1 MNIKKKMSNKSIRG
15 VIWHDIARGF
25 YADRFR
31 YLIAVLMLAGV
42 LIILGNHEFGMMDTI
57 FFIQG
62 GYDPVLIIKEG
73 KIVFPFV
80 WMLIQFLVPFMIY
93 SYCNDDCEGVGIDF
107 LMKCRSRRLWWNSK
121 CLWNCLTV
129 LSIYA
134 IQYATAFVYG
144 LCNGNLSMKINYELF
159 EKISN
164 KSVPD
169 NAANVW
175 IIVYMLVMP
184 VVVSLVTALV
194 QMTISMFTNPM
205 IGMLAVMAW
214 NVMSVFINN
223 PLMIGNNS
231 MVVRSSVYNAQR
243 IQVWQSVAV
252 CLVVYIVVY
261 VAGMIGFNKKD
272 ILVREDYKMYIKITD
287 VNKTIKKAP
296 ILRDINVEF
305 TGGKVYGLRGK
316 NGSGKTMLMRAIC
329 GLITPDSGIIDI
341 DGKILGKDISFPE
354 SIGVLI
360 ENPAFIGN
368 YTGLK
373 NLKVLASIQNRIGDE
388 QIRKALED
396 IGLDPDDKR
405 TYRKYSLGMK
415 QKLGIAAAVMENPD
429 IIILDE
435 PINALD
441 DVSVEK
447 VHDILEEQKKRGAVI
462 IIACHD
468 KEELDQL
475 SDEII
480 EISDGRI
487 INKTC

>member
-1 MNIKKKMSNKSIRG
+1 
-15 VIWHDIARGF
+15 
-25 YADRFR
+25 
-31 YLIAVLMLAGV
+31 
-42 LIILGNHEFGMMDTI
+42 
-57 FFIQG
+57 
-62 GYDPVLIIKEG
+62 
-73 KIVFPFV
+73 
-80 WMLIQFLVPFMIY
+80 
-93 SYCNDDCEGVGIDF
+93 
-107 LMKCRSRRLWWNSK
+107 
-121 CLWNCLTV
+121 
-129 LSIYA
+129 
-134 IQYATAFVYG
+134 
-144 LCNGNLSMKINYELF
+144 
-159 EKISN
+159 
-164 KSVPD
+164 
-169 NAANVW
+169 
-175 IIVYMLVMP
+175 
-184 VVVSLVTALV
+184 
-194 QMTISMFTNPM
+194 
-205 IGMLAVMAW
+205 
-214 NVMSVFINN
+214 
-223 PLMIGNNS
+223 
-231 MVVRSSVYNAQR
+231 
-243 IQVWQSVAV
+243 
-252 CLVVYIVVY
+252 
-261 VAGMIGFNKKD
+261 
-272 ILVREDYKMYIKITD
+272 MYIKITD
-287 VNKTIKKAP
+287 DNKTIKKAP
-296 ILRDINVEF
+296 ILRDINLEF

-341 DGKILGKDISFPE
+341 NGKILGKDISFPE

-368 YTGLK
+368 YTGFK

>member
-1 MNIKKKMSNKSIRG
+1 
-15 VIWHDIARGF
+15 
-25 YADRFR
+25 
-31 YLIAVLMLAGV
+31 
-42 LIILGNHEFGMMDTI
+42 
-57 FFIQG
+57 
-62 GYDPVLIIKEG
+62 
-73 KIVFPFV
+73 
-80 WMLIQFLVPFMIY
+80 
-93 SYCNDDCEGVGIDF
+93 
-107 LMKCRSRRLWWNSK
+107 
-121 CLWNCLTV
+121 
-129 LSIYA
+129 
-134 IQYATAFVYG
+134 
-144 LCNGNLSMKINYELF
+144 
-159 EKISN
+159 
-164 KSVPD
+164 
-169 NAANVW
+169 
-175 IIVYMLVMP
+175 
-184 VVVSLVTALV
+184 
-194 QMTISMFTNPM
+194 
-205 IGMLAVMAW
+205 
-214 NVMSVFINN
+214 
-223 PLMIGNNS
+223 
-231 MVVRSSVYNAQR
+231 
-243 IQVWQSVAV
+243 
-252 CLVVYIVVY
+252 
-261 VAGMIGFNKKD
+261 
-272 ILVREDYKMYIKITD
+272 MYIKITD

-296 ILRDINVEF
+296 ILRDINLEF

-316 NGSGKTMLMRAIC
+316 NGSGKTMLMSAIC

-341 DGKILGKDISFPE
+341 NGKILGKDISFPE

-368 YTGLK
+368 YTGFK

>member
-1 MNIKKKMSNKSIRG
+1 
-15 VIWHDIARGF
+15 
-25 YADRFR
+25 
-31 YLIAVLMLAGV
+31 
-42 LIILGNHEFGMMDTI
+42 
-57 FFIQG
+57 
-62 GYDPVLIIKEG
+62 
-73 KIVFPFV
+73 
-80 WMLIQFLVPFMIY
+80 
-93 SYCNDDCEGVGIDF
+93 
-107 LMKCRSRRLWWNSK
+107 
-121 CLWNCLTV
+121 
-129 LSIYA
+129 
-134 IQYATAFVYG
+134 
-144 LCNGNLSMKINYELF
+144 
-159 EKISN
+159 
-164 KSVPD
+164 
-169 NAANVW
+169 
-175 IIVYMLVMP
+175 
-184 VVVSLVTALV
+184 
-194 QMTISMFTNPM
+194 
-205 IGMLAVMAW
+205 
-214 NVMSVFINN
+214 
-223 PLMIGNNS
+223 
-231 MVVRSSVYNAQR
+231 
-243 IQVWQSVAV
+243 
-252 CLVVYIVVY
+252 
-261 VAGMIGFNKKD
+261 
-272 ILVREDYKMYIKITD
+272 MYIKITD

-296 ILRDINVEF
+296 ILRDINLEF

-329 GLITPDSGIIDI
+329 GLTTPDSGIIDI

-360 ENPAFIGN
+360 ENPSFIGN
-368 YTGLK
+368 YTGFK

>member
-1 MNIKKKMSNKSIRG
+1 
-15 VIWHDIARGF
+15 
-25 YADRFR
+25 
-31 YLIAVLMLAGV
+31 
-42 LIILGNHEFGMMDTI
+42 
-57 FFIQG
+57 
-62 GYDPVLIIKEG
+62 
-73 KIVFPFV
+73 
-80 WMLIQFLVPFMIY
+80 
-93 SYCNDDCEGVGIDF
+93 
-107 LMKCRSRRLWWNSK
+107 
-121 CLWNCLTV
+121 
-129 LSIYA
+129 
-134 IQYATAFVYG
+134 
-144 LCNGNLSMKINYELF
+144 
-159 EKISN
+159 
-164 KSVPD
+164 
-169 NAANVW
+169 
-175 IIVYMLVMP
+175 
-184 VVVSLVTALV
+184 
-194 QMTISMFTNPM
+194 
-205 IGMLAVMAW
+205 
-214 NVMSVFINN
+214 
-223 PLMIGNNS
+223 
-231 MVVRSSVYNAQR
+231 
-243 IQVWQSVAV
+243 
-252 CLVVYIVVY
+252 
-261 VAGMIGFNKKD
+261 
-272 ILVREDYKMYIKITD
+272 MYIKITD

-296 ILRDINVEF
+296 ILRDINLEF

-341 DGKILGKDISFPE
+341 NGKILGKDISFPE
-354 SIGVLI
+354 SICVLI

-368 YTGLK
+368 YTGFK

-480 EISDGRI
+480 EISDGKI

>member
-1 MNIKKKMSNKSIRG
+1 
-15 VIWHDIARGF
+15 
-25 YADRFR
+25 
-31 YLIAVLMLAGV
+31 
-42 LIILGNHEFGMMDTI
+42 
-57 FFIQG
+57 
-62 GYDPVLIIKEG
+62 
-73 KIVFPFV
+73 
-80 WMLIQFLVPFMIY
+80 
-93 SYCNDDCEGVGIDF
+93 
-107 LMKCRSRRLWWNSK
+107 
-121 CLWNCLTV
+121 
-129 LSIYA
+129 
-134 IQYATAFVYG
+134 
-144 LCNGNLSMKINYELF
+144 
-159 EKISN
+159 
-164 KSVPD
+164 
-169 NAANVW
+169 
-175 IIVYMLVMP
+175 
-184 VVVSLVTALV
+184 
-194 QMTISMFTNPM
+194 
-205 IGMLAVMAW
+205 
-214 NVMSVFINN
+214 
-223 PLMIGNNS
+223 
-231 MVVRSSVYNAQR
+231 
-243 IQVWQSVAV
+243 
-252 CLVVYIVVY
+252 
-261 VAGMIGFNKKD
+261 
-272 ILVREDYKMYIKITD
+272 MYIKITD

-296 ILRDINVEF
+296 ILRDINLEF

-341 DGKILGKDISFPE
+341 NGKILGKDISFPK

-368 YTGLK
+368 YTGFK